1 MSSSPLAPADG
12 EKLLHVASVG
22 RLGRQALQRP
32 ANRVR
37 VKFAPRRQVGDG
49 VTRPPAGAERI
60 HLPARVRK
68 TSPIRREGARFL
80 ISPKRLERD
89 ILPGSRGRTSVSRNR
104 DLSLKEKSPSHEW
117 GEDSSIAK
125 PGAAGKGRKL
135 AMRGRVLLGYA
146 PRVREALPQ
155 KSRDGCE
162 PPYFQETEN
171 LVPIDGGRRRRGQPV
186 RTPRTRDGGRARGRT
201 RGAGSPRNSLPSLVG
216 ASSSPSRGSIPV
228 GGDAEE
234 DALVSVE
241 EADWGDGAAALQA
254 ACTFPSPGWMR
265 TLLPLRR
272 ERPKRGGPAALGL
285 HRAGFR

>member
-1 MSSSPLAPADG
+1 MSQSCIASSTSLQPDPGVEPREPPGVKAELAEVALSDVPERVVHAGGRGVERIHHLLPGQGHEFLAPGAADG

-37 VKFAPRRQVGDG
+37 VKIAPRRQDG
-49 VTRPPAGAERI
+49 RRRDAPASRGRTCPPPSARPKNFANTPR
-60 HLPARVRK
+60 
-68 TSPIRREGARFL
+68 GARFP

-146 PRVREALPQ
+146 PRVREA
-155 KSRDGCE
+155 
-162 PPYFQETEN
+162 
-171 LVPIDGGRRRRGQPV
+171 
-186 RTPRTRDGGRARGRT
+186 
-201 RGAGSPRNSLPSLVG
+201 
-216 ASSSPSRGSIPV
+216 
-228 GGDAEE
+228 
-234 DALVSVE
+234 
-241 EADWGDGAAALQA
+241 
-254 ACTFPSPGWMR
+254 
-265 TLLPLRR
+265 
-272 ERPKRGGPAALGL
+272 
-285 HRAGFR
+285 